1 MTRLV
6 SSITPSQLVLS
17 KDGSLK
23 VAFFDRVCKIDVKR
37 DDKGREVSFK
47 EVPKL
52 FIHIEILSD
61 STTIVERLATERK
74 VMTGDGAIWVPETEL
89 FARAYK
95 KYIALKN
102 EVVFDPHAE
111 IEELKKKL
119 AAAEAAKAKPE
130 VKSKVKAKSKAEDI
144 SELEN
149 ADKETKSEE

>member
-37 DDKGREVSFK
+37 DDKGREVSFT

-52 FIHIEILSD
+52 FIHIEIPSD
-61 STTIVERLATERK
+61 STTVVERLATERK
-74 VMTGDGAIWVPETEL
+74 IMTGDGAIWVPETEL
-89 FARAYK
+89 FARAYE
-95 KYIALKN
+95 KYMALKN
-102 EVVFDPHAE
+102 EVIFDPHAE

-119 AAAEAAKAKPE
+119 AAAEAKTE
-130 VKSKVKAKSKAEDI
+130 VKAETVAK
-144 SELEN
+144 LEN
-149 ADKETKSEE
+149 APKKGRKPAIKEEIKSEE

>member
-1 MTRLV
+1 MV
-6 SSITPSQLVLS
+6 
-17 KDGSLK
+17 
-23 VAFFDRVCKIDVKR
+23 F
-37 DDKGREVSFK
+37 
-47 EVPKL
+47 
-52 FIHIEILSD
+52 
-61 STTIVERLATERK
+61 
-74 VMTGDGAIWVPETEL
+74 
-89 FARAYK
+89 YK
-95 KYIALKN
+95 KKLTHNNKD